1 MLIKQHNLVNNNTDY
16 LKLEKS
22 LSPNTSDAYIR
33 YLTVLRDYLNEAH
46 IAFVDVKIEHLQ
58 DFLVELNELGIQ
70 PRSQARIISGIKSF
84 YKYLIYADIL
94 EEDPTILLDMPRL
107 PRHLPEVLTLDEIE
121 QIEDAIDLSKNE
133 GQRNLAIIET
143 LYGSGLRVSEL
154 ISLKISDM
162 HLPERYMTVI
172 GKGNKQTVV
181 PLSDE
186 AVKQIEFWIMD
197 RQSLKIKP
205 GHEDI
210 LFLNRRGGQLTRAI
224 IFTMI
229 KQHPAL
235 TGI

>member
-1 MLIKQHNLVNNNTDY
+1 MLSNQNNLVNNYTAF

-22 LSPNTSDAYIR
+22 LSPNTIDAYIR
-33 YLTVLRDYLNEAH
+33 DLTLLRNYLNEAH

-107 PRHLPEVLTLDEIE
+107 PRQRTEVLTLDESE

-143 LYGSGLRVSEL
+143 LYGEGPRVSEL
-154 ISLKISDM
+154 SSLKISDM
-162 HLPERYMTVI
+162 HLPERYMPVL
-172 GKGNKQTVV
+172 GKGNNNSLV
-181 PLSDE
+181 PYSY
-186 AVKQIEFWIMD
+186 
-197 RQSLKIKP
+197 
-205 GHEDI
+205 
-210 LFLNRRGGQLTRAI
+210 
-224 IFTMI
+224 
-229 KQHPAL
+229 
-235 TGI
+235 